1 VFLYNQSSVIFD
13 ELVGSVIVDDLIGSV
28 IFYDLIGSVIV
39 DDLIG
44 SVIFDDLI
52 GSLIFDDLILH
63 HLLYHNIFRPQKYF
77 RPQKQ
82 KMKIKN
88 RPDLYLLLKARHM
101 KPRHMTKL

>member
-1 VFLYNQSSVIFD
+1 MLPTILKIVFLYNQSSIIF
-13 ELVGSVIVDDLIGSV
+13 DDLIGS
-28 IFYDLIGSVIV
+28 I
-39 DDLIG
+39 
-44 SVIFDDLI
+44 IFDDLI

>member
-1 VFLYNQSSVIFD
+1 MGKIVFLYNQSSVIFD
-13 ELVGSVIVDDLIGSV
+13 ELVGSV

-52 GSLIFDDLILH
+52 GSLIFDDFILH